1 MIVLTKLTT
10 GEEIVSDT
18 EIREVKGVHVCMLIK
33 PCLLLTVPTEKGMGV
48 QLVPWLMYAKNHIVP
63 YPLDM
68 IATQVELE
76 SEIYNKYNSLFGS
89 GIQIPDQ
96 KIALQ

>member
-18 EIREVKGVHVCMLIK
+18 EIREVKGTPICMLIK
-33 PCLLLTVPTEKGMGV
+33 PCIIMAVPTEQGMSV
-48 QLVPWLMYAKNHIVP
+48 QLIPWMMYAKNHTIP

-76 SEIYNKYNSLFGS
+76 SEIYNKYNSMFGS